1 MADHEVPQESGSPH
15 DEDDGAWQS
24 PRGEDGAAPPV
35 PSGQD
40 STAIPEEP
48 AVDQDRAAAIRGGR
62 VTYDELTM
70 MASILALNPDADPA
84 RWGWDEE
91 PHRTEWNILRA
102 QILDMKARGIG
113 IDPG

>member
-62 VTYDELTM
+62 VTVRR
-70 MASILALNPDADPA
+70 ADHD
-84 RWGWDEE
+84 G
-91 PHRTEWNILRA
+91 L
-102 QILDMKARGIG
+102 
-113 IDPG
+113 DPGAEPRRRPGQVGLGRGAPPTRGHR